1 MLTIAPIPVAPVVKP
16 VVVDTT
22 PQSVTKKC
30 GAGCG
35 NMILEGHGFVL
46 PISDL
51 YIVIRGTVDQPEYP
65 LTRSEV
71 LAQEICFSC
80 RKKVAGKTYPT
91 EGTLRVMAGRVSAN
105 FRKLEAADKLKAFQ
119 EREARKSK
127 KPVRHSRFGEDMLD
141 TIAESAKRQV
151 KFEARKRHHRLPAAE
166 RRRLAE
172 TKTSRSFVPT
182 PSKNGKK
189 KDGDKNKRG
198 RK

>member
-1 MLTIAPIPVAPVVKP
+1 MIIAPIPLAPVVKP
-16 VVVDTT
+16 VVVDPT

-30 GAGCG
+30 SAGCG
-35 NMILEGHGFVL
+35 SMIVEGHGFVL

-51 YIVIRGTVDQPEYP
+51 YIIIRGTADQPEYP

-105 FRKLEAADKLKAFQ
+105 FRKMEAADKLKAFQ

-127 KPVRHSRFGEDMLD
+127 KFVRHSRDSEHMLD
-141 TIAESAKRQV
+141 TIAESAERARRQ
-151 KFEARKRHHRLPAAE
+151 ATRKKHHRLPAAE

-189 KDGDKNKRG
+189 QKGGDKNKRG